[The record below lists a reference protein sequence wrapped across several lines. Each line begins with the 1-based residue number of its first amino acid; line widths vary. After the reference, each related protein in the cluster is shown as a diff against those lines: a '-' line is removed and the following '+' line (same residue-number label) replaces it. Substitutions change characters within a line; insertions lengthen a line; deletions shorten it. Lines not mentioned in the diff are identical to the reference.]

1 MVPKPICAVP
11 LGAISVKSIFVACLF
26 PTMIS
31 PTFSQC
37 GYSPDSVLKSSE
49 ITYCQASTIPAYS
62 TSNTYLHFA
71 KDAESQSLCQEI
83 GKLDEAILHMYE
95 ERASRCRRFNE
106 TQSFEAR
113 LPSSILIIIFCYV
126 CPPSSY
132 NSSHQRVRRPNGAKP
147 LVHPVFALSGVSS
160 RWRQIVLSTPQLWAK
175 LDWNRKYYL
184 SPDDTSGLLRT
195 YFNRASPLKLD
206 LKLTIDEKWEI
217 ENTILCDD
225 PDQVDSHLDALRRT
239 VFHENGEKI
248 EKLILGAPMQ
258 WLHLISATFIH
269 LSELSLR
276 SGRIDERIDLSNL
289 PSLIKVAFV
298 NIKVTPILPWK
309 RVTSI
314 HLSHAHTNVAFELLR
329 RCLNLISFQSHH
341 PNPTRN
347 GSISQMIKETITLP
361 YLKWLDWCCIGSH
374 WDDTFFRF
382 MSFPGLKQL
391 SLSGEA
397 SWGLDWDQTLTS
409 FLKRLPQ
416 NPPIDLE
423 LGYIRNSA
431 GDPLPVFETIFY
443 ALGSSLQNLTVTEDG
458 HMYLE
463 KLVTL
468 LTPSYS
474 NSTSLPTP
482 LPSPSI
488 LVLNSPSSSS
498 FPIFTVHLPA
508 LRVLSLRSPSP
519 HNLSMNGLDH
529 NPGVFTPLRGA
540 PEQSLSIIYGDLLT
554 EFLKQRRQVF
564 HISQFCLNM
573 DMNPALEGFGRWK
586 MECKEELRVLVK
598 EGFDLVLKEHG
609 QRVEW
614 L

>member
-1 MVPKPICAVP
+1 MVYSSPHN
-11 LGAISVKSIFVACLF
+11 KSFWPVFL

-31 PTFSQC
+31 PTCSHW
-37 GYSPDSVLKSSE
+37 YSPDSVQKTSE
-49 ITYCQASTIPAYS
+49 ISPCQVPTIPAYS
-62 TSNTYLHFA
+62 TSDANLHIA
-71 KDAESQSLCQEI
+71 KGAESQSLHQEI
-83 GKLDEAILHMYE
+83 GRIDEAILHLYE
-95 ERASRCRRFNE
+95 ERASRCRRLNE
-106 TQSFEAR
+106 TQSFEAK
-113 LPSSILIIIFCYV
+113 LPSSILIAIFYYV

-160 RWRQIVLSTPQLWAK
+160 RWRQIVLSVPQFWAK

-195 YFNRASPLKLD
+195 YFTRASPLKLD

-217 ENTILCDD
+217 ENTILYDD
-225 PDQVDSHLDALRRT
+225 PDKIDSHLDALRRT

-248 EKLILGAPMQ
+248 GKLILDAPMQ
-258 WLHLISATFIH
+258 WLHLLSDTFIH

-289 PSLIKVAFV
+289 PSLTKVAFV

-309 RVTSI
+309 RVSSI

-329 RCLNLISFQSHH
+329 RCFHLTSFQSHH
-341 PNPTRN
+341 PNPSRN

-361 YLKWLDWCCIGSH
+361 YLRWLDWCCIGSH
-374 WDDTFFRF
+374 WDDTLFRF
-382 MSFPGLKQL
+382 MSFPSLKQL

-423 LGYIRNSA
+423 LGYIRNFA
-431 GDPLPVFETIFY
+431 GDPSPVFETIFH
-443 ALGSSLQNLTVTEDG
+443 ALGSSLQNLAVTEDG
-458 HMYLE
+458 HAYLE

-482 LPSPSI
+482 LPSPPI
-488 LVLNSPSSSS
+488 PVLNSPSSSS
-498 FPIFTVHLPA
+498 SPIFTVHLPA
-508 LRVLSLRSPSP
+508 LHVLSLRSPSP
-519 HNLSMNGLDH
+519 HNLSMNSLDH
-529 NPGVFTPLRGA
+529 NPSIFTPLRGA
-540 PEQSLSIIYGDLLT
+540 PEQSSSIIYGDLLT
-554 EFLKQRRQVF
+554 EFLRQRRKVLL
-564 HISQFCLNM
+564 ITQFCLNL
-573 DMNPALEGFGRWK
+573 DMNPALEGSGRWK
-586 MECKEELRVLVK
+586 TECKEKLRELVE

>member
-1 MVPKPICAVP
+1 
-11 LGAISVKSIFVACLF
+11 
-26 PTMIS
+26 MIS
-31 PTFSQC
+31 PACSQC

-62 TSNTYLHFA
+62 TSNASLHFSD
-71 KDAESQSLCQEI
+71 DAESQSLYQEI
-83 GKLDEAILHMYE
+83 ARLDEAILHLYE

-113 LPSSILIIIFCYV
+113 LPSSILITIFCYV

-147 LVHPVFALSGVSS
+147 LVLPVFALGAVSS
-160 RWRQIVLSTPQLWAK
+160 RWRQIVLSLPQFWVK

-184 SPDDTSGLLRT
+184 SPDDTSALLRT
-195 YFNRASPLKLD
+195 YFTRASPLKLD
-206 LKLTIDEKWEI
+206 LKLTVDEKWEI
-217 ENTILCDD
+217 ENTVLYDD
-225 PDQVDSHLDALRRT
+225 PNQVNSHLDALRRT

-248 EKLILGAPMQ
+248 GKLSLDAPMQ
-258 WLHLISATFIH
+258 WLHLLSSTFIH
-269 LSELSLR
+269 LSDLSLR
-276 SGRIDERIDLSNL
+276 SGRIDERIDLSSL
-289 PSLIKVAFV
+289 PCLTTVAFV

-309 RVTSI
+309 RITSI
-314 HLSHAHTNVAFELLR
+314 HLRSAHTNVAFELLR
-329 RCLNLISFQSHH
+329 RCHYLTSFQSHH

-347 GSISQMIKETITLP
+347 SSISQLIKETITLP
-361 YLKWLDWCCIGSH
+361 YLKWLDWCCIGSL
-374 WDDTFFRF
+374 WDDALFRF

-391 SLSGEA
+391 SLSGET

-409 FLKRLPQ
+409 FLRRLPR
-416 NPPIDLE
+416 NPPTDLE
-423 LGYIRNSA
+423 LGYICNFA
-431 GDPLPVFETIFY
+431 GDPLPVFETIFH
-443 ALGSSLQNLTVTEDG
+443 ALGFSLRNLTVTEDD
-458 HMYLE
+458 HTYLE

-474 NSTSLPTP
+474 HSTSLLTP

-488 LVLNSPSSSS
+488 PVSNSPSSSS

-508 LRVLSLRSPSP
+508 LHVLSLRSPSP
-519 HNLSMNGLDH
+519 HNLSMNSLD

-554 EFLKQRRQVF
+554 EFLRQRRHVF
-564 HISQFCLNM
+564 QISQFYLNM
-573 DMNPALEGFGRWK
+573 DMNSTLEGFGKWK
-586 MECKEELRVLVK
+586 VECKEELRELVK
-598 EGFDLVLKEHG
+598 EGFELVLKEHG